1 MLQKPSGSARRAG
14 SHVVVAILLLGVAS
28 ALGQATAQKGSRSA
42 NLLESQ
48 AVNPANAADQR
59 DPSQG
64 VNQLSAEQ
72 MRRDLDYL
80 VDKINQVHPATVKQL
95 PADLATAIES
105 ARGRITPSL
114 DPVEFWALLR
124 GVITSLHDGHSSLRA
139 TPSDERI
146 DLPFKWLEEGL
157 IVDRDTK
164 QLAKGDRIV
173 SISGCSDAELLT
185 RLRSLVSAEN
195 DPSIKAKA
203 EGLLP
208 QVAFLKALDIA
219 TGVPVEVEVERAGK
233 HKTLTIS
240 SGTKP
245 KDAEPKLPW
254 VRWEI
259 DSAHGLGI
267 LTLDECTFDKL
278 YRRTLQEFFAAVRQS
293 EVTRIAVDIRK
304 NGGGDSRVVS
314 EFLRY
319 LDVPDYRDYSAEIRF
334 SPDAI
339 SQRKYP
345 AKPGYQR
352 FISTASTPNPPPEL
366 EGFTRFTG
374 KVYILTSTKTYSSA
388 NWLAV
393 ICQDNGIAEVVG
405 DRTGNAP
412 TSYGDVLFF
421 RLPESGWVF
430 TLSHKKFIRPDPE
443 NDPADSLLPD
453 KEIPFTRADIQAGR
467 DPVLDYLRNL
477 VGG

>member
-1 MLQKPSGSARRAG
+1 M
-14 SHVVVAILLLGVAS
+14 GVAS
-28 ALGQATAQKGSRSA
+28 APGQATAQKGSRSA
-42 NLLESQ
+42 NPIESQ
-48 AVNPANAADQR
+48 AVNPASDADQR

-64 VNQLSAEQ
+64 VNRLSAEQ
-72 MRRDLDYL
+72 MRRDLNYL
-80 VDKINQVHPATVKQL
+80 VDKINQVHPATVKEL
-95 PADLATAIES
+95 PAELATAIET

-114 DPVEFWALLR
+114 DPVKFWAVLCE
-124 GVITSLHDGHSSLRA
+124 VITSLHDGHSSLRT
-139 TPSDERI
+139 TPADERI
-146 DLPFKWLEEGL
+146 DLPFKWLKEGL
-157 IVDRDTK
+157 IVDKDTK

-173 SISGCSDAELLT
+173 SIGGCSDAELLT

-195 DPSIKAKA
+195 NPSIKARA
-203 EGLLP
+203 AGLLP
-208 QVAFLKALDIA
+208 QVAVLNALDIA
-219 TGVPVEVEVERAGK
+219 TGLNVEVEVERAGK
-233 HKTLTIS
+233 HKTLAIS
-240 SGTKP
+240 SGTRP
-245 KDAEPKLPW
+245 MDAEAKLPW

-259 DSAHGLGI
+259 DSTHRLGV
-267 LTLDECTFDKL
+267 LTLDECTFDEL
-278 YRRTLQEFFAAVRQS
+278 YRRTLQEFFAAVQQS
-293 EVTRIAVDIRK
+293 EVTRIAVDVRE

-352 FISTASTPNPPPEL
+352 FISTASKPNPPPEL
-366 EGFTRFTG
+366 EDFTRFTG

-421 RLPESGWVF
+421 TLPESGWVF

-443 NDPADSLLPD
+443 NDPADALLPD
-453 KEIPFTRADIQAGR
+453 KEIPFTRSDIQTGR
-467 DPVLDYLRNL
+467 DPVLDYLRNQ
-477 VGG
+477 VDG